1 GFDERDLRAGERDP
15 QGETGEAGA
24 AADVDEPLAAA
35 PSADGQGGERIEK
48 VLPRDARRFGDR
60 RKVHIR
66 IAFDEQSGIPR
77 AQVGLRGAQVHT
89 DALGLAYERHE
100 RRIGGHQRHGRY
112 RMRLV
117 RPAAVWTAALTA
129 SILVVALPI
138 AAYAA
143 TSNVTIQ
150 NFQFV
155 PISVTVTAG
164 DTVTWTNKDAAPHS
178 AVFNDGFKTAVLGQ
192 GQSASLVF
200 GTAGSFS
207 YICGVHG
214 DRMTGTVIVRAAA
227 TPAPTPVPT
236 PRPTPVPTPAPTPVR
251 TAAPTPTATAAPVT
265 AAPTPEATTAATPS
279 PSIASSA
286 TPTLAPVVAVASGPV
301 AVASS
306 APDLSGDTGP
316 GPVVIGGAVLAVAGL
331 AGLGAFVLRRR

>member
-117 RPAAVWTAALTA
+117 RPAT
-129 SILVVALPI
+129 
-138 AAYAA
+138 
-143 TSNVTIQ
+143 
-150 NFQFV
+150 
-155 PISVTVTAG
+155 
-164 DTVTWTNKDAAPHS
+164 
-178 AVFNDGFKTAVLGQ
+178 
-192 GQSASLVF
+192 
-200 GTAGSFS
+200 
-207 YICGVHG
+207 
-214 DRMTGTVIVRAAA
+214 
-227 TPAPTPVPT
+227 
-236 PRPTPVPTPAPTPVR
+236 VR
-251 TAAPTPTATAAPVT
+251 TAAPTPAATAAPVT

-286 TPTLAPVVAVASGPV
+286 TPTLAPAVAVASGRV

>member
-1 GFDERDLRAGERDP
+1 
-15 QGETGEAGA
+15 
-24 AADVDEPLAAA
+24 
-35 PSADGQGGERIEK
+35 
-48 VLPRDARRFGDR
+48 
-60 RKVHIR
+60 
-66 IAFDEQSGIPR
+66 
-77 AQVGLRGAQVHT
+77 
-89 DALGLAYERHE
+89 
-100 RRIGGHQRHGRY
+100 
-112 RMRLV
+112 MRLV
-117 RPAAVWTAALTA
+117 RPAVAWTAALTA

-178 AVFNDGFKTAVLGQ
+178 AFFNDGFKTAVLGQ

-236 PRPTPVPTPAPTPVR
+236 PRPTPVPTPAPTPVL
-251 TAAPTPTATAAPVT
+251 TAAPTPAATAAPVT
-265 AAPTPEATTAATPS
+265 AAPTPEATAAATPS

-331 AGLGAFVLRRR
+331 AGLAAFVLRRR